1 MNDKLLLIKLKKFR
15 KYIEEFAL
23 HSKRGI
29 EEVHELR
36 VNSRELHSLL
46 SKKEP
51 FYAKLKKVIK
61 LSNKIRDMDVFLE
74 EYLNF
79 LAKKEITAL
88 DIKGIKKSLNK
99 KREKSI
105 NRLHLYLKFLSIPDS
120 VKSESVVNTTVLKN
134 KTFTKLNQKELH
146 KYRIYIKKRLYLEK
160 NSSAKDKKR
169 IKTLTKIKDLLGTIN
184 DYYNGLK
191 RLGSYRIKHKLY
203 KEIKDVTK
211 EENLKLLSKLKRI
224 KIDM

>member
-15 KYIEEFAL
+15 KYIEEFVL
-23 HSKRGI
+23 HGKSGV

-36 VNSRELHSLL
+36 VNSRELHSLV

-61 LSNKIRDMDVFLE
+61 LSNKIRDIDVFVE
-74 EYLNF
+74 EYLRF

-88 DIKGIKKSLNK
+88 DITGIKKSVNK

-105 NRLHLYLKFLSIPDS
+105 NGLYSYLKSLSIPDS
-120 VKSESVVNTTVLKN
+120 VKFESAVNISMIEN
-134 KTFTKLNQKELH
+134 KTLAKLNQKELH

-191 RLGSYRIKHKLY
+191 RLSSYRIKHKLY
-203 KEIKDVTK
+203 KEIKALTR
-211 EENLKLLSKLKRI
+211 EENLKLFNKLKSI